1 MDFLHPLLHPIYKRK
16 AGQIYKKEKDRKI
29 ALEKILRNQY
39 KTTFSSKDKIK
50 VFIFEPEFD
59 FPYTRFYQSTISKNF
74 NFYLV
79 DDIRD
84 AEVVVFINAI
94 NPAVVSQNQK
104 IILFFYEPSTYSY
117 LYQSR
122 IPKDFLGQRNITVI
136 SHIKPSEFISGDFF
150 NLPDAKITHIKSI
163 PHVHFHH
170 MASQSE
176 LMAIPEEKSKLLCS
190 VVTGFNGVPGYKDRQ
205 AFLEKLSASNP
216 DFDLYG
222 RYGKIIQRI
231 SSYRGF
237 SAIKY
242 QTVGNYKYSLT
253 IENTN
258 EDWYISEKI
267 FDALLCGSMPI
278 YHGTKRIFDLIPHDW
293 FYYLPDLSDRSIELV
308 NQLIQTDQYKKVSLN
323 RAAIANTIDQSFSFY
338 HKLNQVLITD
348 MKNDLNRDLA

>member
-1 MDFLHPLLHPIYKRK
+1 MDLIHALLHPIYKRK

-29 ALEKILRNQY
+29 ALEKILCDQY
-39 KTTFSSKDKIK
+39 KSTFSSKDKIK

-59 FPYTRFYQSTISKNF
+59 FPYTRFYQSTINKNF
-74 NFYLV
+74 DFYLV

-84 AEVVVFINAI
+84 AQVVVFINAI
-94 NPAVVSQNQK
+94 NSAAVTHNQK
-104 IILFFYEPSTYSY
+104 VVLFFYEPSTYCC

-122 IPKDFLGQRNITVI
+122 IPKDFLGQRNITII
-136 SHIKPSEFISGDFF
+136 SHIDPSEFISGEFF
-150 NLPDAKITHIKSI
+150 DLPDAKITHIKTI

-170 MASQSE
+170 MATESE
-176 LMAIPEEKSKLLCS
+176 LMTIPEEKSKVLCS

-237 SAIKY
+237 SSIKY
-242 QTVGNYKYSLT
+242 QTVGDYKYSLT

-278 YHGTKRIFDLIPHDW
+278 YHGTERIFDLIPHDW
-293 FYYLPDLSDRSIELV
+293 FYYLPDLSDRSVKLV
-308 NQLIQTDQYKKVSLN
+308 NQLIKTDQYKKVSLN
-323 RAAIANTIDQSFSFY
+323 RVAIANTIDQSFSFY
-338 HKLNQVLITD
+338 HKLNRVLISD
-348 MKNDLNRDLA
+348 MNQD